1 MFLNEFLECRL
12 SVFEVELYRRRV
24 EISNDDDDPEDDVE
38 FAPRKAI
45 KLEDGV
51 HSAGN
56 CSVIL

>member
-45 KLEDGV
+45 KLEDAV